1 MNVVGALYIKDEE
14 LLLVKPSR
22 RPTYQLIAGKVEKN
36 ESPLEAMIR
45 ESHEELGVDVIFDE
59 SLFELVLEFDEIASS
74 DGFTPIHYYLFK
86 YNGEL
91 FGDMITSEEIES
103 FFWYDTSCENIVLS
117 NSLNHKIIPYCVNN
131 KLIK

>member
-22 RPTYQLIAGKVEKN
+22 RPTYQLIAGKVEKD

-45 ESHEELGVDVIFDE
+45 ESHEELGEEVVFDE
-59 SLFELVLEFDEIASS
+59 SSFDLVLEFDEIASS
-74 DGFTPIHYYLFK
+74 DGLTPIHYYLFK

-91 FGDMITSEEIES
+91 SGNMNTSEEIES

-117 NSLNHKIIPYCVNN
+117 NSLNHMIIPYCIKN